1 MKKTKEKPIDL
12 PRITVWQCCKKL
24 FIYYFINFA
33 IFNGVFWGF
42 FGFDLLIK
50 ALDVALVLADYPGID
65 LFIRLRLLG
74 ESVLVIVSACFAFF
88 SAVKLYGVILNM
100 KRIADTNE
108 FCRNPGNSIG
118 VEGDQGVGKTRF
130 LVYMT
135 MQLAPEKL
143 EKMLINYYTDY
154 PVRDELE
161 LEAQGGNIW
170 QWVRFKSREEAYEEY
185 FEKNPDKLPG
195 VYSDITISY
204 HGKTPYAL
212 TRDHFAMKK
221 RLFESNVKL
230 LSEAD
235 NILPNTLRRVKPVDE
250 LQQEEEEEEEET
262 NGNGKK
268 KKKKKKKIDTTANDI
283 DEFLGLDRQY
293 TDGTLL
299 SDSHDNGAIY
309 KSVRDCQQLILDI
322 RRSEYKYTP
331 KLISWID
338 AKLEAKILKKGKNT
352 SIRLRNR
359 KKKIEKIKLEMG
371 ITKLYYVER
380 VGRKVSEEKFL
391 VLPNNVPYAY
401 DTRALQTEYNFA
413 PKIKKD

>member
-1 MKKTKEKPIDL
+1 MKKENIDL
-12 PRITVWQCCKKL
+12 PRIGVFQCTKKL
-24 FIYYFINFA
+24 FFYYLFGA
-33 IFNGVFWGF
+33 VVFNSIFWGF
-42 FGFDLLIK
+42 FGLDLLIK

-74 ESVLVIVSACFAFF
+74 ESVLVIVSAVFAVT
-88 SAVKLYGVILNM
+88 SAIKFYGILLNM
-100 KRIADTNE
+100 KRISDTNE
-108 FCRNPGNSIG
+108 FCQNPGNSLG

-154 PVRDELE
+154 PIREELE

-185 FEKNPDKLPG
+185 FENNPGKLPG

-204 HGKTPYAL
+204 KGKTPYAL

-250 LQQEEEEEEEET
+250 QEEEEEEEET
-262 NGNGKK
+262 NEKGKK
-268 KKKKKKKIDTTANDI
+268 KKKKKIVDTTANDI

-322 RRSEYKYTP
+322 KRSEYKYTP
-331 KLISWID
+331 KIISWLD
-338 AKLEAKILKKGKNT
+338 SKLEARILKKGKET
-352 SIRLRNR
+352 SVRLRNL

-371 ITKLYYVER
+371 VTKLYYVER
-380 VGRKVSEEKFL
+380 VGRKVSEEKFF
-391 VLPNNVPYAY
+391 VLPNSVPYAY
-401 DTRALQTEYNFA
+401 DTRALQTEYHFA